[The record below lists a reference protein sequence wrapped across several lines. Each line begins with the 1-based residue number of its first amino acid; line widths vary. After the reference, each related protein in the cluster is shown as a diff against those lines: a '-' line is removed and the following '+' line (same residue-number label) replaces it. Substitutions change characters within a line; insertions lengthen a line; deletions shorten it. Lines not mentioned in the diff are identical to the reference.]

1 MPILIDTVRI
11 HNFRLFRNVE
21 ISLSRFTLLV
31 GMNNA
36 GKTSLLRAL
45 QIAFNGTRFMT
56 EDDFAIGTEEKKIVI
71 DVRIIPVDDKGERVK
86 NFDDQW
92 LENFGDGISKETDEE
107 EFVPMRTEITLNP
120 ITNAIELE
128 RSVLNQ
134 WQKWD
139 DTDAWSKS
147 AVNKSR
153 LQLKPFHFYF
163 KEAQRD
169 IQEDLRSRSSDVG
182 RLLANLQF
190 DETKQQEL
198 EQQIKD
204 LNANAVQSSEDLS
217 RLREHLEQLQGTIGN
232 STATVEITPFTK
244 NLRDLAKG
252 VNIHLQDKDANSLPL
267 EYHGMGTR
275 SWASILVYG
284 ANISRQNEKA
294 AGENELH
301 YPILALEEPEAHL
314 HPNAQR
320 TLYQQLRQM
329 TGQQIVS
336 THSPFIAAQCGFEE
350 IRYFSKTSE
359 GGFIRSFDTRNL
371 TDEEQRKIRR
381 EVMNTRG
388 ELLFARAIVLG
399 EGETE
404 EQALPIFAEK
414 YWGKH
419 WFELGVNFIG
429 VGGKG
434 KYSPFIKLAHSLS
447 IPWFILGDGEDDAVT
462 KLEKD
467 LREYN
472 LPTIKNSPNIVI
484 LNNKQSFEEYLVAQG
499 YQHEIK
505 TVALPHK
512 LEQWQIKKG
521 QLREEDIQKATKEV
535 EEWQD
540 SDVVKYCKTWKTKLA
555 PLYAEIISNLPDER
569 KLPPAI
575 RELLDRISEAL
586 RLKQKEESYV

>member
-1 MPILIDTVRI
+1 M
-11 HNFRLFRNVE
+11 
-21 ISLSRFTLLV
+21 
-31 GMNNA
+31 
-36 GKTSLLRAL
+36 
-45 QIAFNGTRFMT
+45 
-56 EDDFAIGTEEKKIVI
+56 
-71 DVRIIPVDDKGERVK
+71 
-86 NFDDQW
+86 
-92 LENFGDGISKETDEE
+92 
-107 EFVPMRTEITLNP
+107 
-120 ITNAIELE
+120 
-128 RSVLNQ
+128 
-134 WQKWD
+134 
-139 DTDAWSKS
+139 
-147 AVNKSR
+147 
-153 LQLKPFHFYF
+153 KPFPLYF

-169 IQEDLRSRSSDVG
+169 IQEELRSRSSDVG
-182 RLLANLQF
+182 RLLANLKF
-190 DETKQQEL
+190 DKTKQEEL
-198 EQQIKD
+198 EKQIKE
-204 LNANAVQSSEDLS
+204 LNESAVGSSEDLS
-217 RLREHLEQLQGTIGN
+217 RLRDHLEKLQSTIGN
-232 STATVEITPFTK
+232 NAATVEITPFTK

-252 VNIHLQDKDANSLPL
+252 VNIHLQDNDMSSLPL

-275 SWASILVYG
+275 SWASLLAFG
-284 ANISRQNEKA
+284 AYISRQSEKA
-294 AGENELH
+294 VEKGELH

-350 IRYFSKTSE
+350 IRYFSKTSD
-359 GGFIRSFDTRNL
+359 GGSIRALDVKSL
-371 TDEEQRKIRR
+371 SDEEQRKIRR

-404 EQALPIFAEK
+404 EQALPIFAQE

-447 IPWFILGDGEDDAVT
+447 IPWFILGDGEDDAVK

-467 LREYN
+467 LRESG
-472 LPTIKNSPNIVI
+472 LPTIENSPNIII

-499 YQHEIK
+499 YQQEIK
-505 TVALPHK
+505 AVALPHK
-512 LEQWQIKKG
+512 LEQWQIKKE

-540 SDVVKYCKTWKTKLA
+540 SDLVNYCKAWKTKLA
-555 PLYAEIISNLPDER
+555 PLYAEIISKLPEVHR
-569 KLPPAI
+569 KFPPAI
-575 RELLDRISEAL
+575 RELLDRVSATL
-586 RLKQKEESYV
+586 LLKQKEENHV